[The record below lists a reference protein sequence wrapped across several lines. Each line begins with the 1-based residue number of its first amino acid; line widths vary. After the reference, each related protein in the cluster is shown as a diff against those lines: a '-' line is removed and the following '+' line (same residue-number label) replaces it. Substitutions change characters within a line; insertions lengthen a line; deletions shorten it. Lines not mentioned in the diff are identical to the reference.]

1 MDHALSVRDRAGAR
15 RKADAAM
22 IQTCSSVVLGL
33 MTAAICISESFDALR
48 FRRIPRRQ
56 SRMAQAAASGT
67 AMSSS
72 PGSARRRDEWGGRIV
87 AIAASHDRDAFAEL
101 FAFFAPR
108 VKGYLQ
114 RSGTSEAQAEDLAQ
128 ETMLAVW
135 RKAALYDPGTASAA
149 TWIFTIARN
158 LRIDSLRRE
167 RRGGAIQV
175 EEVEAEYEV
184 DNAPLADA
192 RLATAEAEARVRKA
206 LKTLP
211 SDQLRVIELS
221 FFEER
226 PHGEIA
232 RTLQIPLGTVKSRV
246 RLAMRRL
253 RGLLDELQ

>member
-1 MDHALSVRDRAGAR
+1 
-15 RKADAAM
+15 M
-22 IQTCSSVVLGL
+22 IQRPSSVVLGL
-33 MTAAICISESFDALR
+33 MTAAIRIPASFDAPR
-48 FRRIPRRQ
+48 FRRIAQQRFAWLKLRRPGRRCRIVQGDQPPRRMG
-56 SRMAQAAASGT
+56 R
-67 AMSSS
+67 
-72 PGSARRRDEWGGRIV
+72 PDRRDRGEPRSRRLRRSLRFLR
-87 AIAASHDRDAFAEL
+87 AAGERLFAEDRD
-101 FAFFAPR
+101 
-108 VKGYLQ
+108 Q
-114 RSGTSEAQAEDLAQ
+114 RGASRGPGAGDDARCLAQ
-128 ETMLAVW
+128 GP
-135 RKAALYDPGTASAA
+135 LYDPGTASAA

-184 DNAPLADA
+184 DDSPLADA
-192 RLATAEAEARVRKA
+192 RLLTAEAEARVRKA

-211 SDQLRVIELS
+211 PDQLRVIELS

-232 RTLQIPLGTVKSRV
+232 RTLKIPLGTVKSRV

>member
-1 MDHALSVRDRAGAR
+1 MDHVS
-15 RKADAAM
+15 M
-22 IQTCSSVVLGL
+22 IQWPWSAVQSD
-33 MTAAICISESFDALR
+33 MTAALSLPESFDALR
-48 FRRIPRRQ
+48 CHPVTQRRH
-56 SRMAQAAASGT
+56 RMAPATAFGT
-67 AMSSS
+67 AMSNSS
-72 PGSARRRDEWGGRIV
+72 DAIRRRDEWSGRIG
-87 AIAASHDRDAFAEL
+87 AIAASHDRAAFAEL

-114 RSGTSEAQAEDLAQ
+114 RTGTSEAEAEDLAQ

-135 RKAALYDPGTASAA
+135 RKAGLYDPGNASAA

-167 RRGGAIQV
+167 RRGGAIEV
-175 EEVEAEYEV
+175 GEVEAEYEV
-184 DNAPLADA
+184 DEAPLADA
-192 RLATAEAEARVRKA
+192 RLATAEAEARMRKA

-211 SDQLRVIELS
+211 SDQLRVIEMS

-253 RGLLDELQ
+253 RDLVDEWQ

>member
-1 MDHALSVRDRAGAR
+1 
-15 RKADAAM
+15 M
-22 IQTCSSVVLGL
+22 IQTGAPVVQEG
-33 MTAAICISESFDALR
+33 MTATLCTPASFDALR
-48 FRRIPRRQ
+48 CHGVTQRWR
-56 SRMAQAAASGT
+56 RMASAVAFGP
-67 AMSSS
+67 AMSDSS
-72 PGSARRRDEWGGRIV
+72 DATRRRDEWSGRIG
-87 AIAASHDRDAFAEL
+87 AIAASHDRAAFAEL

-114 RSGTSEAQAEDLAQ
+114 RTGTSEAEAEDLAQ

-135 RKAALYDPGTASAA
+135 RKAGLYDPGNASAA

-184 DNAPLADA
+184 DDAPLADA
-192 RLATAEAEARVRKA
+192 RFLTAEAEARVRKA

-211 SDQLRVIELS
+211 SDQLRVIEMS

-226 PHGEIA
+226 PHSEIA

-253 RGLLDELQ
+253 RGLVDGWQ